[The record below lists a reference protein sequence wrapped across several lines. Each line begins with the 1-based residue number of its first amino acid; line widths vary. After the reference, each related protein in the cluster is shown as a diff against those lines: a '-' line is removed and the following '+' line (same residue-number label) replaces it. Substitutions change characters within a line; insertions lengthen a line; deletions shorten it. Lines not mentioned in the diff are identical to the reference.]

1 MKTGTS
7 NIAILFFSRSAK
19 EEAMAK
25 NWLKDKDPSINVQ
38 IAQQLIDQSKLAI
51 QKSGLPVFSFD
62 SSKQIGSTFGERL
75 ANAFEQVFHNGY
87 DAVISVGN
95 DSPQLNEI
103 NWAEI
108 IKTLQSGQNV
118 LGPSNRGGAYLI
130 GMTKK
135 TFRYYGFIHLPWKKS
150 HLFNALNN
158 FLKKNDVAVKLL
170 PKYRDINSWYDL
182 ILLRNELSQNP
193 LLKLLR
199 NWIFSND
206 SYPFS
211 DEVRIIKNFPI
222 HHFGLRAPPAIV
234 LHSQT
239 IV

>member
-1 MKTGTS
+1 MKNGTS
-7 NIAILFFSRSAK
+7 DIAILFFSRSAK

-25 NWLKDKDPSINVQ
+25 NWLKNKDSSANEL
-38 IAQQLIDQSKLAI
+38 IAQHLIDHSKLAI

-62 SSKQIGSTFGERL
+62 SSRQIGSNFGERL
-75 ANAFEQVFHNGY
+75 ANAFEQVFNNGY

-108 IKTLQSGQNV
+108 IKALQSGQNV

-135 TFRYYGFIHLPWKKS
+135 AFRYNEFIHLPWKKS

-158 FLKKNDVAVKLL
+158 FLKKNDVTVKLL

-182 ILLRNELSQNP
+182 ILLRDELSQNP

-211 DEVRIIKNFPI
+211 DEVRIIKNSPI
-222 HHFGLRAPPAIV
+222 LHFGLRAPPAIV

>member
-1 MKTGTS
+1 MKNGTS
-7 NIAILFFSRSAK
+7 DIAILFFSRSAK

-25 NWLKDKDPSINVQ
+25 NWLKNKDSSANEL
-38 IAQQLIDQSKLAI
+38 IAQHLIDHSKLAI

-62 SSKQIGSTFGERL
+62 SSRQIGSNFGERL
-75 ANAFEQVFHNGY
+75 ANAFEQVFNNGY

-108 IKTLQSGQNV
+108 IKALQSGQNV

-135 TFRYYGFIHLPWKKS
+135 AFRYYGFIHLPWKKS

-206 SYPFS
+206 FYPFS

>member
-1 MKTGTS
+1 MKNGTS
-7 NIAILFFSRSAK
+7 DIAILFFSRSAK

-25 NWLKDKDPSINVQ
+25 NWLKNKDSSANEL
-38 IAQQLIDQSKLAI
+38 IAQHLIDHSKLAI

-62 SSKQIGSTFGERL
+62 SSRQIGSNFGERL
-75 ANAFEQVFHNGY
+75 ANAFEQVFNNGY

-108 IKTLQSGQNV
+108 IKALQSGQNV

-135 TFRYYGFIHLPWKKS
+135 AFRYNEFIHLPWKKS

-182 ILLRNELSQNP
+182 ILLRDELSQNP

-211 DEVRIIKNFPI
+211 DDVRIIKDFPI
-222 HHFGLRAPPAIV
+222 LHFGLRAPPAIV
-234 LHSQT
+234 LHSQK
-239 IV
+239 ID